1 MRLSGSAESDN
12 KIWLSWSY
20 TAFLRTYTHTHTE
33 YINLPTATHLLF
45 RWLITTYIIHFWA
58 PGRSYIIRIH
68 VFYFFKNAWVISRL
82 RTKDNFFWSYVNSS
96 VGNNHNTQVYYWMHG
111 WNDDAEMLERAQ
123 SKWDFII
130 VQCRTGVLCPSSGD
144 LSESEL
150 LVRSLRGLDSC
161 LSFIGV
167 LMRFCLGVWP
177 PSNLVGKKGKKKKTK
192 SNSWNKKFRIFQ
204 HSRLWGLIF
213 PFIL

>member
-1 MRLSGSAESDN
+1 MTHHHIHNSFLSSRPVVHYQNSC
-12 KIWLSWSY
+12 
-20 TAFLRTYTHTHTE
+20 
-33 YINLPTATHLLF
+33 
-45 RWLITTYIIHFWA
+45 
-58 PGRSYIIRIH
+58 
-68 VFYFFKNAWVISRL
+68 VFVFFKKRVGHKQTENKGR
-82 RTKDNFFWSYVNSS
+82 FFWSYVNSS
-96 VGNNHNTQVYYWMHG
+96 VGNNHNTQVYFCIHG
-111 WNDDAEMLERAQ
+111 WNDDAEILERPKA
-123 SKWDFII
+123 KWDFII

-177 PSNLVGKKGKKKKTK
+177 PSNLVGKKGKKKTK